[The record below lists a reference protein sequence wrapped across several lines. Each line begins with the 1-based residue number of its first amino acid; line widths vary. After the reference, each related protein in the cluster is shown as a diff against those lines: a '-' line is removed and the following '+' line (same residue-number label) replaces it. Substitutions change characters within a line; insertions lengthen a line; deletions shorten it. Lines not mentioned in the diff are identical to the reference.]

1 MLVTEFQ
8 GGLYKDVEFISP
20 KGTEFRL
27 PKKAA
32 QHHEFRRFLPK
43 LVEAAHEGNSMPDE
57 VPDEL
62 RTTSLEFFLDSL
74 AKVIEAEGDSVW
86 TWYMLN
92 TLGPSQLSEKKVN
105 RILANPPW
113 VRMSNIQVRSRKK
126 EIGSLAKKLELW
138 VGGRH
143 ATGFDIAAL
152 FILRCRNLYLDEKT
166 GKAAWITNNAA
177 IRGGNWEGF
186 RRRYEQFLAKMI
198 DYGKLKQQPFEGAK
212 SCALIEDNSAKA
224 ATTKTKDKLFHLI
237 EDVEKRINSY
247 WEWEEVRDAT
257 YLEPAPEPIPKG
269 KSDYVGRFRQG
280 ATIVP
285 HCLLVVDKTSKEKS
299 ARVEVE
305 TRKSRHAPWRNI
317 ESPRETVLRKWITS
331 CVFSNDLL
339 PFTIRPEIT
348 QVIIPLRE
356 DGELVEDPE
365 KDVYWGEADR
375 LWKENKGKGKRNPDS
390 LLDRINFNSALEK
403 QLLVTRDDS
412 DLCRVVYNG
421 AGQHLRATRCGRSK
435 VLVEH
440 ACYWWDTNSEREA
453 QYLVSM
459 LNSQCLQNAYRE
471 CRKSDRHFET
481 HIWNGVPIPCY
492 EPRNDGHLELAG
504 LCLEAE
510 NLAAKILRGLDLTN
524 RQEKL
529 SRQIKDALK
538 ESGISDRIDEA
549 ARKVLPDQAR

>member
-8 GGLYKDVEFISP
+8 GGLYKDVEFVSP

-27 PKKAA
+27 PKKVA
-32 QHHEFRRFLPK
+32 QHHEFRKFLPK
-43 LVEAAHEGNSMPDE
+43 LVEAARDGKSMPDE

-62 RTTSLEFFLDSL
+62 STSLESFLDSL
-74 AKVIEAEGDSVW
+74 AKVIEDEGNSVW
-86 TWYMLN
+86 TWYILN

-113 VRMSNIQVRSRKK
+113 VRMSNIQVRNRKK
-126 EIGSLAKKLELW
+126 EIESLAKELKLW
-138 VGGRH
+138 VGGKH

-186 RRRYEQFLAKMI
+186 RRRYGQFLAKMI
-198 DYGKLKQQPFEGAK
+198 DYGKLKEQPFGGAK
-212 SCALIEDNSAKA
+212 SCALIEDNS
-224 ATTKTKDKLFHLI
+224 TKTATAKTTDKLFHLI
-237 EDVEKRINSY
+237 EDVKKRISPY
-247 WEWEEVRDAT
+247 WKWEEVRDAT
-257 YLEPAPEPIPKG
+257 YLEPAPEPILKG
-269 KSDYVGRFRQG
+269 KSDYVGKFRNG
-280 ATIVP
+280 ATLFP
-285 HCLLVVDKTSKEKS
+285 QCLLLVEKMNTEKS
-299 ARVEVE
+299 GRVMVE
-305 TRKSRHAPWRNI
+305 TRKSCRAPWRNI
-317 ESPRETVLRKWITS
+317 ESPRETVPRRWIIP
-331 CVFSNDLL
+331 CIFSNDLL

-348 QVIIPLRE
+348 QVIIPLGE
-356 DGELVEDPE
+356 DGTLEGDPE
-365 KDVYWGEADR
+365 KDAYWGKADKVWR
-375 LWKENKGKGKRNPDS
+375 ENRGRGKRNPNY
-390 LLDRINFNSALEK
+390 LLNRINFNSALEK
-403 QLLVTRDDS
+403 QLPITRNNA

-421 AGQHLRATRCGRSK
+421 AGQHLRATRCRRSK

-440 ACYWWDTNSEREA
+440 TCYWWDTNSEREA

-459 LNSQCLQNAYRE
+459 LNSQCLQDAYRE

-481 HIWNGVPIPCY
+481 HVWNGVPIPCY
-492 EPRNDGHLELAG
+492 EPRNDYHLELAG

-510 NLAAKILRGLDLTN
+510 NLAAKILRDLDLSN
-524 RQEKL
+524 KQVKL

-549 ARKVLPDQAR
+549 ARKILPDQAR